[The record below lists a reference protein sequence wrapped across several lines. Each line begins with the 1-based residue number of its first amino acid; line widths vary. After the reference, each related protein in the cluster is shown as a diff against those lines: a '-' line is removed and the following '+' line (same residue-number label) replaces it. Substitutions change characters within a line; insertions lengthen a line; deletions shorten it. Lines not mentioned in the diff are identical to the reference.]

1 MNTTV
6 AVAMLTAVAL
16 ALAFIGVVVS
26 NVAVMVAGLP
36 CAFAV
41 LVVVAWEEKRERR
54 S

>member
-1 MNTTV
+1 MNTTIAAVMLV
-6 AVAMLTAVAL
+6 AI
-16 ALAFIGVVVS
+16 ALAFAFVGVVVS

-41 LVVVAWEEKRERR
+41 LFIVAREEKRDRR